1 MTLQSSGAISLLQIA
16 TEFGGSAP
24 HSMSEYRGSG
34 GTPATG
40 AIDFSDFYGTSSSSG
55 PPSSGLIMHMEP
67 SAYSSG
73 STWNDS
79 AGTNNQMTK
88 VGSPTY
94 TSSSP
99 EYFTTSNSNHWQVTT
114 RPTGSY
120 SAATFIAWVYR
131 SASKTQ
137 GIFDIRYGNGTQF
150 GMEVG
155 YDGVEFGYFWNNNN
169 SGTYTYQTN
178 LDTPLNAWTMVGVG
192 VDSSSAKFF
201 MRTSSAESIDTRTYT
216 HSAQTIGSTSTIY
229 YGGDPEN
236 SGRGWVGRL
245 GHFYMY
251 NRKLSTSEFQTIYN
265 LNKSSYG
272 H

>member
-40 AIDFSDFYGTSSSSG
+40 AIDFADFYSTSAG

-88 VGSPTY
+88 VGSPSY

-99 EYFTTSNSNHWQVTT
+99 KYFTTSNSNFWQVTT

-155 YDGVEFGYFWNNNN
+155 YDGEEFGYFWNNNS

-178 LDTPLNAWTMVGVG
+178 LNTPLNAWCMVGVG
-192 VDSSSAKFF
+192 VNSSSAEFF
-201 MRTSSAESIDTRTYT
+201 MRTSSAESINTRTYT
-216 HSAQTIGSTSTIY
+216 HSSQTIGSTSTIY
-229 YGGDPEN
+229 YGGDPES

-251 NRKLSTSEFQTIYN
+251 NRKISTAEFRDIYN
-265 LNKSSYG
+265 LQKSYYG